1 MNRIDRLMAL
11 TLYLQGRRI
20 SRAEDMATHFEISL
34 RTVYRDIAALS
45 EAGVPVIAE
54 AGVGYSLM
62 RGYHVPPVMF
72 TPEEAAALAT
82 AGVLTRQMTDD
93 SIDGSMQSAL
103 LKIRAV
109 LPAKQQLH
117 LERIEASTQLSE
129 TRSKPHRASI
139 LDLQSALADRRIVH
153 LAYRT
158 GGREEVT
165 HRDVEPIGLV
175 HYLAYWHFV
184 GWCRLRNDV
193 RDFRIDRI
201 EDMNISQET
210 FQPREGVTL
219 QTVIEQDRSM
229 ATVEA
234 RVHFDHQSID
244 RARRER
250 ALGIIRDEPDKHGAI
265 LTISSGSFD
274 WIVGWLLSF
283 QTSVTII
290 DPPEL
295 KEKLLAALNRIHSR
309 LTEVS
314 DQRAK

>member
-11 TLYLQGRRI
+11 TLYLQGHRI
-20 SRAEDMATHFEISL
+20 SRAEDMASHFEVSL

-72 TPEEAAALAT
+72 TPDEAAALAT

-117 LERIEASTQLSE
+117 LERVESSTQLSE
-129 TRSKPHRASI
+129 SRTRPHRASI
-139 LDLQSALADRRIVH
+139 LELQSALAERRIVH

-175 HYLAYWHFV
+175 HYMTYWHFV
-184 GWCRLRNDV
+184 AWCRLRNDV

-201 EDMNISQET
+201 EDMAVQNET
-210 FQPREGVTL
+210 FQPRDGVTL
-219 QTVIEQDRSM
+219 QEVIERDHSM
-229 ATVEA
+229 ETVKV
-234 RVHFDHQSID
+234 RIHFDHFSID

-250 ALGIIRDEPDKHGAI
+250 ALGIVHDEPDEHGAT
-265 LTISSGSFD
+265 LTLSTGCYD
-274 WIVGWLLSF
+274 WLVGWLLSF
-283 QTSVTII
+283 QTSATIL
-290 DPPEL
+290 DSPEL
-295 KEKLLAALNRIHSR
+295 KEKLLAASIRIQEKLEADH
-309 LTEVS
+309 
-314 DQRAK
+314 D